1 MSSKL
6 QDLCTFQAPA
16 CISVV
21 KPIYMAKP
29 RSSVETGLLPFVS
42 GRQWIVDYLPQS
54 LFLLTK
60 TLFLNCLSKQLVRKE
75 KTYYQ
80 NTNWLSSNQQS
91 ANRHAT
97 KQQSANQQSANQHAT
112 N

>member
-16 CISVV
+16 CIPVV
-21 KPIYMAKP
+21 KPIYTAKP

-91 ANRHAT
+91 ANRHAN
-97 KQQSANQQSANQHAT
+97 KQQSANQKTAN
-112 N
+112 